1 MDERL
6 IERCVD
12 EEISIGDF
20 VLSGGELPAMVLI
33 DAVVRQLPGCW
44 AMPLRRWKIRS

>member
-1 MDERL
+1 MKKFRSGIL
-6 IERCVD
+6 P
-12 EEISIGDF
+12 
-20 VLSGGELPAMVLI
+20 LSGGELPAMALI